1 MIVMNIKKLIAE
13 HINMTAE
20 FSDTDFE
27 ALISESISNDKGD
40 YSLPCFVFSKALHK
54 SPQAIAESLLTQ
66 ITNDGLFD
74 KVEVVGG
81 YVNFFLN
88 KEYVSKNILTRFD
101 ISELTLND
109 GDSRLVL
116 IDYCSPNVAKALHI
130 GHLKTTIIGESLA
143 RLFTQCGYRVKRVN
157 FLGDYGTPFGKI
169 IGGLLKWGSFEEVKA
184 RGIDALQDYYIRFCK
199 EEADDEALQQYARD
213 IFQKIEQ
220 KDAEIYPI
228 YQYIVEI
235 ALDSAKEMFST
246 LGVSF
251 DDYRGEMYYNQ
262 YVPKIIDE
270 LKQKGLLVQSQDAQI
285 VDLNDYDLS
294 TAVMLKNDGTTL
306 YLTRDISAVVS
317 RYQEYKFDKIL
328 YVTDV
333 AQVLHFKQLSKIIE
347 LMGYPFSKDIEHV
360 PYGRYSLPDGK
371 ISSRKGKQAVLVD
384 LIDYIKQKATEVIKG
399 RSFTIERPDAVVE
412 KVARAVLNYSVLKVE
427 RTKDCVFDTERAF
440 SFDGETAPYMLYT
453 YTRLASILRKYTEE
467 SVSADFSCFDNDA
480 FELVKYI
487 NDFTATM
494 RIALEKRDSSILAK
508 RIMDM
513 CKAFNKFYTTNKVLD
528 GNANTTSAK
537 IQLVRAL
544 RDTLKVGFNLIC
556 IDTLE
561 EM

>member
-1 MIVMNIKKLIAE
+1 MNIKKLIAE
-13 HINMTAE
+13 HINMTEE

-169 IGGLLKWGSFEEVKA
+169 IGGLIKWGSFEEVKA

-262 YVPKIIDE
+262 YVPEIIDE

-294 TAVMLKNDGTTL
+294 TAVILKNDGTTL

-347 LMGYPFSKDIEHV
+347 LMGYSFSKDIEHV

-453 YTRLASILRKYTEE
+453 YTRLASILRKYTDE
-467 SVSADFSCFDNDA
+467 SVSTDFSCFDNDA

>member
-1 MIVMNIKKLIAE
+1 MNIKKLIAE
-13 HINMTAE
+13 HINMTEE

-143 RLFTQCGYRVKRVN
+143 RLFTQCGYIVKRVN

-262 YVPKIIDE
+262 YVPEIIDE

-294 TAVMLKNDGTTL
+294 TAVILKNDGTTL

-453 YTRLASILRKYTEE
+453 YTRLASILRKYTDE

>member
-1 MIVMNIKKLIAE
+1 MNIKKLIAE
-13 HINMTAE
+13 HINMTEE

-199 EEADDEALQQYARD
+199 EEADNEALQQYARD

-262 YVPKIIDE
+262 YVPEIIDE

-294 TAVMLKNDGTTL
+294 TAVILKNDGTTL

-412 KVARAVLNYSVLKVE
+412 RVARAVLNYSVLKVE

-453 YTRLASILRKYTEE
+453 YTRLASILRKYTDE

>member
-1 MIVMNIKKLIAE
+1 MNIKKLIAE
-13 HINMTAE
+13 HINKTAE

-199 EEADDEALQQYARD
+199 EEADNEALQQYARD

-262 YVPKIIDE
+262 YVPEIIDE

-294 TAVMLKNDGTTL
+294 TAVILKNDGTTL

-384 LIDYIKQKATEVIKG
+384 LIDYIKQKANEVIKG

-453 YTRLASILRKYTEE
+453 YTRLASILRKYTDE

-494 RIALEKRDSSILAK
+494 RIALEKRDSSFLAK

>member
-1 MIVMNIKKLIAE
+1 MNIKKLIAE
-13 HINMTAE
+13 HINKTAE

-262 YVPKIIDE
+262 YVPEIIDE

-294 TAVMLKNDGTTL
+294 TAVILKNDGTTL

-384 LIDYIKQKATEVIKG
+384 LIDYIKQNATEVIKG

-453 YTRLASILRKYTEE
+453 YTRLASILRKYTDE

>member
-1 MIVMNIKKLIAE
+1 MNIKKLIAE
-13 HINMTAE
+13 HINKTAE

-220 KDAEIYPI
+220 KDSEIYPI

-262 YVPKIIDE
+262 YVPEIIDE

-294 TAVMLKNDGTTL
+294 TAVILKNDGTTL

>member
-1 MIVMNIKKLIAE
+1 MNIKKLIAE
-13 HINMTAE
+13 HINKTAE

-27 ALISESISNDKGD
+27 ALISESISNYKGD

-347 LMGYPFSKDIEHV
+347 LMAYPFSKDIEHV

-453 YTRLASILRKYTEE
+453 YTRLASILRKYTDE

-480 FELVKYI
+480 FELVKYV

>member
-1 MIVMNIKKLIAE
+1 MNIKKLIAE
-13 HINMTAE
+13 HINKTAE

-220 KDAEIYPI
+220 KDSEIYPI

-262 YVPKIIDE
+262 YVPEIIDE

>member
-1 MIVMNIKKLIAE
+1 MNIKKLIAE
-13 HINMTAE
+13 HINKTAE
-20 FSDTDFE
+20 FSDIDFE

-262 YVPKIIDE
+262 YVPEIIDE

-453 YTRLASILRKYTEE
+453 YTRLASILRKYTDE

>member
-1 MIVMNIKKLIAE
+1 MNIKKLIAE
-13 HINMTAE
+13 HINKTAE

-220 KDAEIYPI
+220 KDSEIYPI

-262 YVPKIIDE
+262 YVPEIIDE

-294 TAVMLKNDGTTL
+294 TAVILKNDGTTL

-453 YTRLASILRKYTEE
+453 YTRLASILRKYTDE

>member
-1 MIVMNIKKLIAE
+1 MNIKKLIAE
-13 HINMTAE
+13 HINMTEE

-143 RLFTQCGYRVKRVN
+143 RLFTQCGYIVKRVN

-169 IGGLLKWGSFEEVKA
+169 IGGLLKLGSFEEVKA

-262 YVPKIIDE
+262 YVPEIIDE

-294 TAVMLKNDGTTL
+294 TAVILKNDGTTL

-453 YTRLASILRKYTEE
+453 YTRLASILRKYTDE

>member
-1 MIVMNIKKLIAE
+1 MNIKKLIAE
-13 HINMTAE
+13 HINKTAE

-262 YVPKIIDE
+262 YVPEIIDE

-294 TAVMLKNDGTTL
+294 TAVILKNDGTTL

-384 LIDYIKQKATEVIKG
+384 LIDYIKQKANEVIKG

-453 YTRLASILRKYTEE
+453 YTRLASILRKYTDE

>member
-1 MIVMNIKKLIAE
+1 MNIKKLIAE
-13 HINMTAE
+13 HINKTAE

-262 YVPKIIDE
+262 YVPEIIDE

-294 TAVMLKNDGTTL
+294 TAVILKNDGTTL

-453 YTRLASILRKYTEE
+453 YTRLASILRKYTDE

-494 RIALEKRDSSILAK
+494 RIALDKRDSSILAK

>member
-1 MIVMNIKKLIAE
+1 MNIKKLIAE
-13 HINMTAE
+13 HINKTAE

-143 RLFTQCGYRVKRVN
+143 RLFTQCGYIVKRVN

-453 YTRLASILRKYTEE
+453 YTRLASILRKYTDE

-480 FELVKYI
+480 FELVKYV

>member
-1 MIVMNIKKLIAE
+1 MNIKKLIAE
-13 HINMTAE
+13 HINKTAE
-20 FSDTDFE
+20 FSDIDFE

-262 YVPKIIDE
+262 YVPEIIDE

-294 TAVMLKNDGTTL
+294 TAVILKNDGTTL

-453 YTRLASILRKYTEE
+453 YTRLASILRKYTDE

>member
-1 MIVMNIKKLIAE
+1 MNIKKLIAE
-13 HINMTAE
+13 HIHKTAE

-157 FLGDYGTPFGKI
+157 FLGDYGTQFGKI
-169 IGGLLKWGSFEEVKA
+169 IGGLIKWGSFEEVKA

-199 EEADDEALQQYARD
+199 EEADNESLQQYARD

-220 KDAEIYPI
+220 KDSEIYPI

-262 YVPKIIDE
+262 YVPEIIDE

-453 YTRLASILRKYTEE
+453 YTRLASILRKYTDE

>member
-1 MIVMNIKKLIAE
+1 MNIKKLIAE
-13 HINMTAE
+13 HINKTAE

-262 YVPKIIDE
+262 YVPEIIDE

-453 YTRLASILRKYTEE
+453 YTRLASILRKYTDE

>member
-1 MIVMNIKKLIAE
+1 
-13 HINMTAE
+13 MTEE

-169 IGGLLKWGSFEEVKA
+169 IGGLIKWGSFEEVKA

-262 YVPKIIDE
+262 YVPEIIDE

-294 TAVMLKNDGTTL
+294 TAVILKNDGTTL

-347 LMGYPFSKDIEHV
+347 LMGYSFSKDIEHV

-453 YTRLASILRKYTEE
+453 YTRLASILRKYTDE
-467 SVSADFSCFDNDA
+467 SVSTDFSCFDNDA

>member
-1 MIVMNIKKLIAE
+1 MNIKKLIAE
-13 HINMTAE
+13 HINMTEE

-184 RGIDALQDYYIRFCK
+184 RGVDALQDYYIRFCK

-262 YVPKIIDE
+262 YVPEIIDE

-294 TAVMLKNDGTTL
+294 TAVILKNDGTTL

-347 LMGYPFSKDIEHV
+347 LMGYPFSNDIEHV

-453 YTRLASILRKYTEE
+453 YTRLASILRKYTDE

>member
-1 MIVMNIKKLIAE
+1 MNIKKLIAE
-13 HINMTAE
+13 HINKTAE

-40 YSLPCFVFSKALHK
+40 YSLPCFVFSKVLHK

-157 FLGDYGTPFGKI
+157 FLGDYGTQFGKI
-169 IGGLLKWGSFEEVKA
+169 IGGLIKWGSFEEVKA

-199 EEADDEALQQYARD
+199 EEADNESLQQYARD

-220 KDAEIYPI
+220 KDSEIYPI

-262 YVPKIIDE
+262 YVPKIIYE

-384 LIDYIKQKATEVIKG
+384 LIDYIKQKANEVIKG

-453 YTRLASILRKYTEE
+453 YTRLASILRKYTDE

>member
-1 MIVMNIKKLIAE
+1 MNIKKLIAE

-169 IGGLLKWGSFEEVKA
+169 IGGLIKWGSFEEVKA

-199 EEADDEALQQYARD
+199 EEADNEALQQYARD

-262 YVPKIIDE
+262 YVPEIIDE

-384 LIDYIKQKATEVIKG
+384 LIEYIKQKANEVIKG

-453 YTRLASILRKYTEE
+453 YTRLASILRKYTDE

-556 IDTLE
+556 INTLE

>member
-1 MIVMNIKKLIAE
+1 MNIKKLIAE
-13 HINMTAE
+13 HINMTEE

-270 LKQKGLLVQSQDAQI
+270 LKQKGLLLQSQEAQI

-294 TAVMLKNDGTTL
+294 TAVILKNDGTTL

-384 LIDYIKQKATEVIKG
+384 LIDYIKQKANEVIKG

-453 YTRLASILRKYTEE
+453 YTRLASILRKYTDE

>member
-13 HINMTAE
+13 HINKTAE

-220 KDAEIYPI
+220 KDSEIYPI

-317 RYQEYKFDKIL
+317 RYQKYKFDKIL

-412 KVARAVLNYSVLKVE
+412 RVARAVLNYSVLKVE

-453 YTRLASILRKYTEE
+453 YTRLASILRKYTDE

>member
-13 HINMTAE
+13 HINKTAE

-453 YTRLASILRKYTEE
+453 YTRLASILRKYTDE

>member
-1 MIVMNIKKLIAE
+1 MNIKKLIAE
-13 HINMTAE
+13 HINKTAE

-347 LMGYPFSKDIEHV
+347 LMAYPFSKDIEHV

-453 YTRLASILRKYTEE
+453 YTRLASILRKYTDE

-480 FELVKYI
+480 FELVKYV

>member
-1 MIVMNIKKLIAE
+1 MIMNIKKLIAE
-13 HINMTAE
+13 HINKTAE

-199 EEADDEALQQYARD
+199 EEADNEALQQYARD

-235 ALDSAKEMFST
+235 ALNSAKEMFST

-262 YVPKIIDE
+262 YVPEIIDE

-294 TAVMLKNDGTTL
+294 TAVILKNDGTTL

-384 LIDYIKQKATEVIKG
+384 LIDYIKQKANEVIKG

-453 YTRLASILRKYTEE
+453 YTRLASILRKYTDE

>member
-1 MIVMNIKKLIAE
+1 M
-13 HINMTAE
+13 
-20 FSDTDFE
+20 
-27 ALISESISNDKGD
+27 
-40 YSLPCFVFSKALHK
+40 
-54 SPQAIAESLLTQ
+54 
-66 ITNDGLFD
+66 
-74 KVEVVGG
+74 
-81 YVNFFLN
+81 NFFLN

-270 LKQKGLLVQSQDAQI
+270 
-285 VDLNDYDLS
+285 
-294 TAVMLKNDGTTL
+294 
-306 YLTRDISAVVS
+306 
-317 RYQEYKFDKIL
+317 
-328 YVTDV
+328 
-333 AQVLHFKQLSKIIE
+333 
-347 LMGYPFSKDIEHV
+347 
-360 PYGRYSLPDGK
+360 
-371 ISSRKGKQAVLVD
+371 
-384 LIDYIKQKATEVIKG
+384 
-399 RSFTIERPDAVVE
+399 
-412 KVARAVLNYSVLKVE
+412 
-427 RTKDCVFDTERAF
+427 
-440 SFDGETAPYMLYT
+440 
-453 YTRLASILRKYTEE
+453 
-467 SVSADFSCFDNDA
+467 
-480 FELVKYI
+480 
-487 NDFTATM
+487 
-494 RIALEKRDSSILAK
+494 
-508 RIMDM
+508 
-513 CKAFNKFYTTNKVLD
+513 
-528 GNANTTSAK
+528 
-537 IQLVRAL
+537 
-544 RDTLKVGFNLIC
+544 
-556 IDTLE
+556 
-561 EM
+561 

>member
-13 HINMTAE
+13 HINMTEE

-220 KDAEIYPI
+220 KDSEIYPI

-262 YVPKIIDE
+262 YVPEIIDE

-453 YTRLASILRKYTEE
+453 YTRLASILRKYTDE

>member
-1 MIVMNIKKLIAE
+1 MNIKKLIAE
-13 HINMTAE
+13 HINKTAE

-199 EEADDEALQQYARD
+199 EEADNEALQQYARD

-235 ALDSAKEMFST
+235 ALNSAKEMFST

-262 YVPKIIDE
+262 YVPEIIDE

-294 TAVMLKNDGTTL
+294 TAVILKNDGTTL

-384 LIDYIKQKATEVIKG
+384 LIDYIKQKANEVIKG

-453 YTRLASILRKYTEE
+453 YTRLASILRKYTDE

>member
-13 HINMTAE
+13 HINMTEE

-169 IGGLLKWGSFEEVKA
+169 IGGLIKWGSFEEVKA

-262 YVPKIIDE
+262 YVPEIIDE

-294 TAVMLKNDGTTL
+294 TAVILKNDGTTL

-347 LMGYPFSKDIEHV
+347 LMGYSFSKDIEHV

-453 YTRLASILRKYTEE
+453 YTRLASILRKYTDE
-467 SVSADFSCFDNDA
+467 SVSTDFSCFDNDA